1 MQKVTIASKAGKT
14 KGVLPP
20 HPHIAPSDITL
31 PAVTSFPA
39 STTAA
44 EMFHR
49 QPGHTLQTPTRRQ
62 RGLAE
67 QPLTEELC
75 VHVPRSPPSFSNLI
89 RCFACYQL
97 AIHRTDPN
105 PAQNCPGITPTA
117 LGLSNSVPRALAN
130 PAWLTPG
137 RVTQPQCT
145 GGESCPRGPT
155 HRDPARW
162 WVRHWTRI
170 VCAP

>member
-105 PAQNCPGITPTA
+105 PAQNCPGITP
-117 LGLSNSVPRALAN
+117 NSSGSFQLRPPGTGEPRLAD
-130 PAWLTPG
+130 AG
-137 RVTQPQCT
+137 
-145 GGESCPRGPT
+145 
-155 HRDPARW
+155 
-162 WVRHWTRI
+162 
-170 VCAP
+170 